1 MCPMKTE
8 NSLGRLLATYIPF
21 SAASGLGAGLVY
33 LYFRNAGVSDTDLV
47 ASFFFYFLAPLLV
60 ILALN
65 NRKMSS
71 RTLMWLGLAAGIAAY
86 ALVALLPPSKEALFA
101 YSFLIGTIC
110 FLFWVPFNA
119 MYFGISRGRAAS
131 LGTIYFSVGPV
142 LSLVLPLIAAT
153 IAQDIGFGTLFLASA
168 ALYVIPMIAAVRLT
182 DSAHSYELKACLDEL
197 IGFKTLVL
205 IEGIYG
211 GGISAVIAVV
221 SLFYFTT
228 PMEMGTFLSVTTIF
242 AVIASVV
249 VSKLSDKS
257 RRRLEY
263 IKLFGSGLGLVTL
276 LGGLATNALA
286 WYGAMSGRNF
296 FSSLFWPFTTAIIVD
311 NKRDMAK
318 SMVSREFML
327 NVGRIIGVGIVL
339 SCSLFLSIY
348 FSLVLLGLCI
358 MAYPFVIEMKKRH
371 IKVE

>member
-1 MCPMKTE
+1 MDKET
-8 NSLGRLLATYIPF
+8 NTLAKLLAVYVPF
-21 SAASGLGAGLVY
+21 SVASTLGSGLVY
-33 LYFRNAGVSDTDLV
+33 LYFKSAGVSDLDLV
-47 ASFFFYFLAPLLV
+47 ASFIFYFIAPLLV

-65 NRKMSS
+65 NRKTGS

-86 ALVALLPPSKEALFA
+86 ALVALLPPSKEVLFA

-153 IAQDIGFGTLFLASA
+153 IAQDMGFGTLFLASA
-168 ALYVIPMIAAVRLT
+168 ALYVIPMIAAVMLA
-182 DSAHSYELKACLDEL
+182 DSAHSYELKACIDEL

-211 GGISAVIAVV
+211 GGISAAIAVV
-221 SLFYFTT
+221 SLFYFTS
-228 PMEMGTFLSVTTIF
+228 PMEMGTFLSVTTVF
-242 AVIASVV
+242 AVIASVII
-249 VSKLSDKS
+249 SKLSDKS
-257 RRRLEY
+257 RRRMEY
-263 IKLFGSGLGLVTL
+263 IKLFGSGLGLVTF
-276 LGGLATNALA
+276 LGGLATNAMA

-296 FSSLFWPFTTAIIVD
+296 FASLFWPFTTAIIVD

-339 SCSLFLSIY
+339 FCALFLDIY
-348 FSLVLLGLCI
+348 LSLAILGICI
-358 MAYPFVIEMKKRH
+358 MAYPLVIELKKRN